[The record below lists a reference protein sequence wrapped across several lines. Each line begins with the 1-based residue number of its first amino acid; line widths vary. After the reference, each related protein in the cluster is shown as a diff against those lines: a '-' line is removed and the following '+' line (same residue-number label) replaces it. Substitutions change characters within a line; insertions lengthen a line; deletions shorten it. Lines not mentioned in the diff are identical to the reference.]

1 MEVEDWREIR
11 RLHSSGMSIK
21 GITRHLA
28 MSRNTVRKALTMPDP
43 PGPPR
48 RRSGSAID
56 PFEPTIRTLIAEDP
70 GISSTEI
77 ARRIGW
83 DRSMTVLKD
92 RVRLVRG
99 DRPAGTR
106 RPAGPS
112 CRQPELPATSTSFV
126 GRRTEIAA
134 IRGALVSSR
143 LVTLL
148 GPGGVG
154 KSRLALHAA
163 AELRRSFPDGVW
175 LVELAALR
183 DPRLLVQ
190 TVVDGLG
197 IVERDTTAGDPVRL
211 LVEVLRGRQALLVLD
226 NCEHLLDSCAD
237 LVNALLRAVPRLRVL
252 ATTRAAL
259 ALPGEHV
266 LPVPPLPL
274 AGLDQA
280 PVDEDGAVALFAARA
295 SSVVHGFRITGE
307 NAAAVRRVCAQLDG
321 LPLAIELACARLRVL
336 SVLELAD
343 KLGRRMDLLT
353 GGPRHGPSRHRSLQ
367 ATTDWSF
374 ELCTPAE
381 QLFWSRAT
389 IFAGGFD
396 LTAAAAVCCDRELP
410 EDTLLDVVSGLVSK
424 SILVRE
430 EQSGRV
436 RFRML
441 ETIREYGQAKL
452 APAAEVELKRRH
464 LGQISGLIDRVV
476 EQWFGFEQ
484 EECCV
489 RLRLERANLRTALE
503 TALSLA
509 DGTDPDSHR
518 SALHL
523 LGTPWF
529 LWAAALSLTEH
540 GHWLRRAL
548 DADPRP
554 SNARGRALVTY
565 GLVATLGG
573 DHPLAAELLAE
584 AQVLAARLDDEFLS
598 AHVQHHQGLLD
609 FFGGRFA
616 QSDVELGGAL
626 RRYDECAAPLD
637 VVAALRVHIGLFNIF
652 AARPAAA
659 LEQFDWI
666 RSRCENSGERW
677 MRSYATYGLGLIAL
691 MSGDTHGALANAAE
705 SLRLRR
711 IFDDTVGLSLTLDL
725 LAWAEAAAGTS
736 RRAAVL
742 LGAASSLWGSVGAQ
756 LYGSTHWMAERSRFE
771 RLAQQNLG
779 EVAYQAEFDR
789 GQAMG
794 RDEVLQFALRERGE
808 RLSPATPRD
817 SVLTR
822 REREVA
828 GLVALGLSNREI
840 AQRLIISHRTVEG
853 HVEHVLTK
861 LCLARRSQI
870 APWLAGQ
877 RPVGQ
882 RPAGQRR

>member
-1 MEVEDWREIR
+1 
-11 RLHSSGMSIK
+11 MSE
-21 GITRHLA
+21 
-28 MSRNTVRKALTMPDP
+28 P

-48 RRSGSAID
+48 RRAGSAID
-56 PFEPTIRTLIAEDP
+56 PFEPRIKLLIAEEP
-70 GISSTEI
+70 GISATEI

-83 DRSMTVLKD
+83 ERSMTVLKD
-92 RVRLVRG
+92 RVRMLRG
-99 DRPAGTR
+99 GGADPLPTNRL
-106 RPAGPS
+106 AGPS
-112 CRQPELPATSTSFV
+112 TRPPALPATSTSFV
-126 GRRTEIAA
+126 GRRTEIVT
-134 IRGALVSSR
+134 IRGALVASR

-163 AELRRSFPDGVW
+163 AEVRRSFPDGVW

-183 DPRLLVQ
+183 DPRLLAQ
-190 TVVDGLG
+190 TVADGLD
-197 IVERDTTAGDPVRL
+197 IVERDSAARGPIEL
-211 LVEVLRGRQALLVLD
+211 LIEVLRSRQALLVLD

-237 LVNALLRAVPRLRVL
+237 LVDVLLRAAPQLRVL
-252 ATTRAAL
+252 TTSRTAL

-274 AGLDQA
+274 ADLEQA
-280 PVDEDGAVALFAARA
+280 PIDEDGAVALFAARA
-295 SSVVHGFRITGE
+295 SSVIHGFRITPE
-307 NAAAVRRVCAQLDG
+307 NAAAVRRVCVQLDG

-336 SVLELAD
+336 SVSELAD
-343 KLGRRMDLLT
+343 KLDHRMDVLT
-353 GGPRHGPSRHRSLQ
+353 GGSRHGPERHRSLQ
-367 ATTDWSF
+367 ATADWSF

-381 QLFWSRAT
+381 RLFWSRAS

-396 LTAAAAVCCDRELP
+396 LTAATSVCCDGELP
-410 EDTLLDVVSGLVSK
+410 EDTLLDVVSGLVCK
-424 SILVRE
+424 SILLRE

-452 APAAEVELKRRH
+452 APAAEAELRRRH
-464 LGQISGLIDRVV
+464 LTHFAGLLDHVV

-489 RLRLERANLRTALE
+489 RLRLDRANLRAVLE
-503 TALSLA
+503 TALSLG
-509 DGTDPDSHR
+509 DTGDIMDVDSHH

-523 LGTPWF
+523 LGAPWF
-529 LWAAALSLTEH
+529 LWAAVFSLTEH

-548 DADPRP
+548 DGDARP
-554 SNARGRALVTY
+554 SMARCRALVTY

-573 DHPLAAELLAE
+573 DHPLATELLTEAE
-584 AQVLAARLDDEFLS
+584 VLAKSFADQFLS

-609 FFGGRFA
+609 FFSGRFEK
-616 QSDVELGGAL
+616 SEIELDEAL
-626 RRYDECAAPLD
+626 ARYRDCPAPLD
-637 VVAALRVHIGLFNIF
+637 VVAALRVHLGLFNIF
-652 AARPAAA
+652 ADRTSAA
-659 LEQFDWI
+659 LEHFDWI

-677 MRSYATYGLGLIAL
+677 MRSYAIYGLGLIAL
-691 MSGDTHGALANAAE
+691 MVGDTGGAMAHAAE

-711 IFDDTVGLSLTLDL
+711 VFDDTVGLSLTLDL
-725 LAWAEAAAGTS
+725 LAWAEAAAGGS

-756 LYGSTHWMAERSRFE
+756 LYGSTHWMAERARFE
-771 RLAQQNLG
+771 RLARESLG
-779 EVAYQAEFDR
+779 APAYQSEFDR
-789 GQAMG
+789 GQAMR
-794 RDEVLQFALRERGE
+794 RDEILQFALRERVE
-808 RLSPATPRD
+808 RPSPAAGRGAA
-817 SVLTR
+817 LTR

-828 GLVALGLSNREI
+828 ELVAQGLSNREI

-877 RPVGQ
+877 RPSSHLG
-882 RPAGQRR
+882 